1 MRPHGTAA
9 LLAACLFAGG
19 LGQPGFINSPCANS
33 CSGHGLCDVY
43 HVCNCADTWTGAD
56 CSRRTC
62 PVGRA
67 WADEVSAIAASGV
80 GHGAAEC
87 SRKGLCDRDATQ
99 ARCVCQA
106 GFEGAACERSSCGDA
121 CYGRGACVTLEYH
134 ASRADPG
141 AGEVYDYSG
150 AWDAK
155 MLRSCA
161 CAAGFAAHDCSVW
174 DCPTGD
180 DPFTLEGN
188 NEVQRVTCEGDR
200 GTVVL
205 AFRGASTKPIP
216 WDATA
221 SDVRAALLQLPTLR
235 TSAGDEAYVDEA
247 GLLPEPLNRQL
258 SGGAISVGV
267 VGSVD
272 VFCGHPAVV
281 TEISFLQDFGDLPAL
296 VPDVRDLGY
305 TLYPTKVGK
314 ISVAEMTK
322 GTKEDRECS
331 GRGLCD
337 TLTGRCGCDQ
347 DKWGSSDGYGG
358 RGTRGDCGVAVD
370 LPIEDCPGEIPCNG
384 HGVCDD
390 VVPGPGVEPTYACTC
405 QEGWTGA
412 DCSLL
417 ACPRGRSWFGRPTA
431 TDEAHVTEVECSD
444 KGTCLR
450 DEGTCECAQ
459 GFAGSACEYL
469 ACPSDVLRPCNG
481 HGECKTMAQLFEAAG
496 RAPYRSD
503 VNDPYTWDDDMVR
516 GCHCDDGWAGYDC
529 SLRTCLAG
537 DDPLTAYVVDVK
549 ECSGRGLCDYEKGT
563 CDCFDQFGAS
573 DGSGGKGSREDCGY
587 VLPILP
593 GVA

>member
-1 MRPHGTAA
+1 MRPHRTAA

-281 TEISFLQDFGDLPAL
+281 TEISFLQDFGHLPAL

-358 RGTRGDCGVAVD
+358 RGTRGDCGVAMD
-370 LPIEDCPGEIPCNG
+370 LPITDCPGEVPCNG

-390 VVPGPGVEPTYACTC
+390 AAPAVNVDPPYACAC
-405 QEGWTGA
+405 QDGWTGA

-417 ACPRGRSWFGRPTA
+417 ECPRGRSWFARPTG
-431 TDEAHVTEVECSD
+431 TDEAHVAFAECSD
-444 KGTCLR
+444 AGVCER
-450 DEGTCECAQ
+450 EEGTCACAT
-459 GFAGSACEYL
+459 GFAGSACEYF
-469 ACPSDVLRPCNG
+469 ACPSDVVADCNG
-481 HGECKTMAQLFEAAG
+481 HGTCETMEALFRAAG
-496 RAPYRSD
+496 HVYRSD
-503 VNDPYTWDDDMVR
+503 VNDPYTWDDKMVR
-516 GCHCDDGWAGYDC
+516 GCVCDDGWTGYDC
-529 SLRTCLAG
+529 SRRTCLFG
-537 DDPLTAYVVDVK
+537 DDPATAHVVDEK
-549 ECSGRGLCDYEKGT
+549 ECSGRGLCNDEKGV
-563 CDCFDQFGAS
+563 CECFDQYGAS
-573 DGSGGKGSREDCGY
+573 DGAGNKGTREDCGY
-587 VLPILP
+587 ILPILP

>member
-1 MRPHGTAA
+1 MRPHRTAA
-9 LLAACLFAGG
+9 LLAACLFTGG

-80 GHGAAEC
+80 GHAAAEC

-121 CYGRGACVTLEYH
+121 CYGRGACVTLEYY
-134 ASRADPG
+134 ASRGDPG

-155 MLRSCA
+155 MLRSCS

-235 TSAGDEAYVDEA
+235 T
-247 GLLPEPLNRQL
+247 

-390 VVPGPGVEPTYACTC
+390 VVPGPGVEPTYACAC

-412 DCSLL
+412 DRRP
-417 ACPRGRSWFGRPTA
+417 AAVTTFERFGVGTQR
-431 TDEAHVTEVECSD
+431 EIVTVML
-444 KGTCLR
+444 G
-450 DEGTCECAQ
+450 
-459 GFAGSACEYL
+459 EYL

-573 DGSGGKGSREDCGY
+573 DGSGGKGPREDCGF

>member
-1 MRPHGTAA
+1 MRPHRTAA
-9 LLAACLFAGG
+9 LLAACLFTGG

-121 CYGRGACVTLEYH
+121 CYGRGACVTLEYY
-134 ASRADPG
+134 ASRGDPG

-155 MLRSCA
+155 MLRSCS

-296 VPDVRDLGY
+296 R
-305 TLYPTKVGK
+305 
-314 ISVAEMTK
+314 ATK
-322 GTKEDRECS
+322 G
-331 GRGLCD
+331 
-337 TLTGRCGCDQ
+337 
-347 DKWGSSDGYGG
+347 
-358 RGTRGDCGVAVD
+358 
-370 LPIEDCPGEIPCNG
+370 
-384 HGVCDD
+384 
-390 VVPGPGVEPTYACTC
+390 
-405 QEGWTGA
+405 
-412 DCSLL
+412 
-417 ACPRGRSWFGRPTA
+417 
-431 TDEAHVTEVECSD
+431 
-444 KGTCLR
+444 
-450 DEGTCECAQ
+450 
-459 GFAGSACEYL
+459 
-469 ACPSDVLRPCNG
+469 
-481 HGECKTMAQLFEAAG
+481 
-496 RAPYRSD
+496 
-503 VNDPYTWDDDMVR
+503 
-516 GCHCDDGWAGYDC
+516 
-529 SLRTCLAG
+529 
-537 DDPLTAYVVDVK
+537 
-549 ECSGRGLCDYEKGT
+549 
-563 CDCFDQFGAS
+563 
-573 DGSGGKGSREDCGY
+573 
-587 VLPILP
+587 
-593 GVA
+593 

>member
-1 MRPHGTAA
+1 
-9 LLAACLFAGG
+9 
-19 LGQPGFINSPCANS
+19 
-33 CSGHGLCDVY
+33 
-43 HVCNCADTWTGAD
+43 
-56 CSRRTC
+56 
-62 PVGRA
+62 
-67 WADEVSAIAASGV
+67 
-80 GHGAAEC
+80 
-87 SRKGLCDRDATQ
+87 
-99 ARCVCQA
+99 
-106 GFEGAACERSSCGDA
+106 
-121 CYGRGACVTLEYH
+121 
-134 ASRADPG
+134 
-141 AGEVYDYSG
+141 
-150 AWDAK
+150 
-155 MLRSCA
+155 MLRSCS

-174 DCPTGD
+174 GCPTGD

-281 TEISFLQDFGDLPAL
+281 TEISFLQDFGDLPSL

-390 VVPGPGVEPTYACTC
+390 VVPGPGVEPTYACAC

-412 DCSLL
+412 DRRP
-417 ACPRGRSWFGRPTA
+417 AAVTTFERFGGRSWFGRPTA

-503 VNDPYTWDDDMVR
+503 VNDPYTWDDDM
-516 GCHCDDGWAGYDC
+516 
-529 SLRTCLAG
+529 
-537 DDPLTAYVVDVK
+537 

-573 DGSGGKGSREDCGY
+573 DGSGGKGPREDCGY